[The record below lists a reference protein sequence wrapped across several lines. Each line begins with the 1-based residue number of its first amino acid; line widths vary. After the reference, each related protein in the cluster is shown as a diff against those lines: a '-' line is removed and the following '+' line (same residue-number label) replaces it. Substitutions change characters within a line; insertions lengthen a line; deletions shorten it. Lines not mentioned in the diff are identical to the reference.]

1 MNQYTHAYFAKYCL
15 FICGMDSSGSIA
27 TDYGLDGLG
36 SNPVYNEQAGRKV
49 VGTCCSVYVAKCSES
64 SSRVHG
70 VFTKCG
76 VVLKQGKF
84 CKIDY
89 GRMTTYNGMYFW
101 PY

>member
-1 MNQYTHAYFAKYCL
+1 
-15 FICGMDSSGSIA
+15 
-27 TDYGLDGLG
+27 
-36 SNPVYNEQAGRKV
+36 
-49 VGTCCSVYVAKCSES
+49 
-64 SSRVHG
+64 